1 MKVGD
6 IVMVK
11 TNSFVDKHSRIFSD
25 IRPHF
30 YKGIVEFVSDRWA
43 TVMLFSNNTKAPN
56 VSTIILERRH
66 FCKKLKPTRRK
77 VPIL

>member
-11 TNSFVDKHSRIFSD
+11 TKSFVDKHS
-25 IRPHF
+25 HF

-43 TVMLFSNNTKAPN
+43 TVMLFSNNTKAPMYRQSFWKEDIF
-56 VSTIILERRH
+56 VKS
-66 FCKKLKPTRRK
+66 
-77 VPIL
+77 

>member
-43 TVMLFSNNTKAPN
+43 TVMLFSNNTKAPMYRQSFWKEDIF
-56 VSTIILERRH
+56 VKS
-66 FCKKLKPTRRK
+66 
-77 VPIL
+77 